1 MNKLLQLRQSQL
13 PNLPFK
19 FFGNLEQ
26 IKGKN
31 LCAEREGRYVI
42 VPTDITVLDSM
53 MGEEMTYK
61 YNVLI
66 QMAKAKGFSYLMLM
80 YV

>member
-1 MNKLLQLRQSQL
+1 MNKLLQLRQHQL
-13 PNLPFK
+13 PDLPFK
-19 FFGNLEQ
+19 FFGNLQQVE
-26 IKGKN
+26 GKN
-31 LCAEREGRYVI
+31 LCTEREDRYVI
-42 VPTDITVLDSM
+42 VPTDLSVLDSM

>member
-13 PNLPFK
+13 PDLPFK
-19 FFGNLEQ
+19 FFGNLQQVE
-26 IKGKN
+26 GKN
-31 LCAEREGRYVI
+31 LCTEREDRYVI
-42 VPTDITVLDSM
+42 VPTDLSVLDSM

-66 QMAKAKGFSYLMLM
+66 QIARAKGFSYLMLM